1 MSLSTMLLSLTTGC
15 AILPELALGGV
26 NAASAFWSYRAA
38 SADKVQVLTK
48 DCEFSKAI
56 YLTEESIS
64 NITVED
70 KRKIVQHNKTVAAV
84 CGEAD

>member
-1 MSLSTMLLSLTTGC
+1 MLLSLTTGC